1 MPAHIKYQITPI
13 IFYKFVCKNPEIKS
27 CYVGHTTNFNNRKNQ
42 HKYCCNTE
50 KSPKYNLKIY
60 EVIRQNGGF
69 NNWEI
74 VKIYQQICLDKSD
87 ACKIEQK
94 YIEELQAN
102 MNTLNATFNRA
113 QWNLIHNE
121 IISKKQQLYRLK
133 NREHL
138 TEQKK
143 QYYLENKEHLTEQNK
158 KWYLKNK
165 ERSKKYKNQWYLEN
179 KERLF
184 EHKKNYELENKEK
197 FNLVRNQSFNCDCG
211 IHYTHRNRSRHFKT
225 KIHTDYLATINNIDI
240 IQNDIQNSEKPCA

>member
-1 MPAHIKYQITPI
+1 MPAHIQYQITPI
-13 IFYKFVCKNPEIKS
+13 IFYKFVCKNLEINS
-27 CYVGHTTNFNNRKNQ
+27 CYVGHTTNFNHRKNQ

-60 EVIRQNGGF
+60 EAIRQNGGF

-74 VKIYQQICLDKSD
+74 VKIHQQICLDKSD

-138 TEQKK
+138 IEQKK
-143 QYYLENKEHLTEQNK
+143 QYYLENKEHLTQQNK
-158 KWYLKNK
+158 QYYLENK
-165 ERSKKYKNQWYLEN
+165 EQITKYKNQWYLEN
-179 KERLF
+179 KERRS
-184 EHKKNYELENKEK
+184 EHKKKYELDNKAK
-197 FNLVRNQSFNCDCG
+197 FKLVRSQSIDCPCG
-211 IHYTHRNRSRHFKT
+211 KKYTHGNRSRHFKS
-225 KIHTDYLATINNIDI
+225 KIHLEHLELINNIDI
-240 IQNDIQNSEKPCA
+240 IQNEFPNSEK